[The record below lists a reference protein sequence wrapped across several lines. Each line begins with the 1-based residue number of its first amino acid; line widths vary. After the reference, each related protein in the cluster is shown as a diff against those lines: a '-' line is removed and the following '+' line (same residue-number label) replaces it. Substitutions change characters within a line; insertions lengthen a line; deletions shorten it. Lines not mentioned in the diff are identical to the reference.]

1 MTTARRSTTRSFL
14 LLTIVLALVA
24 AAATGT
30 YLVLNGR
37 RGLPSQGSDA
47 YEQTTRRFYRGL
59 ASIQVGLTDAARQE
73 FVQATELAPGEP
85 AVWANLGLAYL
96 RLGDFDAAA
105 PAIERASAL
114 APSSSDVA
122 FLMGRLETARG
133 RREEGIANL
142 RRAVALDPRGLHA
155 RTALIQ
161 EVENAGG
168 PDADNEAQRLLEELV
183 TLQPE
188 NAAVL
193 VERARLAAKRGDVA
207 LLQDSVRRLEKF
219 TGVWPPEVVERYRA
233 LQQASSASNAPD
245 AARATAFLRN
255 VLARVPSF
263 RESRARVTQSPELIA
278 EPFTRFLRLTSPL
291 STPSAPDT
299 ALAFARES
307 VGEAPAAPVSTLS
320 AFSLD
325 GNESSAVF
333 AADARHVQRVDAPGP
348 QLPFPGERVAR
359 RCRRMA
365 SSRSTGITIS

>member
-1 MTTARRSTTRSFL
+1 MTTANRSTTRSFL

-37 RGLPSQGSDA
+37 RGLPSQGSEA

-59 ASIQVGLTDAARQE
+59 AGIQVGLTDAARQE

-105 PAIERASAL
+105 PAIERAAAL
-114 APSSSDVA
+114 APSSSDIA

-168 PDADNEAQRLLEELV
+168 PDADHEAQRLLEELV

-207 LLQDSVRRLEKF
+207 LAAGFGQSSGEVHRRVAARGCRAVSRAAAGEL
-219 TGVWPPEVVERYRA
+219 GVER
-233 LQQASSASNAPD
+233 P
-245 AARATAFLRN
+245 
-255 VLARVPSF
+255 
-263 RESRARVTQSPELIA
+263 
-278 EPFTRFLRLTSPL
+278 
-291 STPSAPDT
+291 
-299 ALAFARES
+299 
-307 VGEAPAAPVSTLS
+307 
-320 AFSLD
+320 
-325 GNESSAVF
+325 
-333 AADARHVQRVDAPGP
+333 
-348 QLPFPGERVAR
+348 
-359 RCRRMA
+359 
-365 SSRSTGITIS
+365 